1 MKPDEALVL
10 RNILNGV
17 EPAQAALA
25 AGMEEARGLEIFGE
39 AMARVRE
46 YQLVMCYPFF
56 PVGALIEVRRY
67 KRHVLEILDAMARWD
82 DHERA
87 LAIAIFKGRNV
98 VREDGVPRED
108 AERILNET
116 LKALP
121 HYLSAAEIAAYT
133 RDRAKFVKENRSR
146 VIDALERFPSLREPL
161 QYKNIVTYTGG
172 VEGLVANMRNP

>member
-1 MKPDEALVL
+1 
-10 RNILNGV
+10 
-17 EPAQAALA
+17 
-25 AGMEEARGLEIFGE
+25 
-39 AMARVRE
+39 
-46 YQLVMCYPFF
+46 
-56 PVGALIEVRRY
+56 
-67 KRHVLEILDAMARWD
+67 VLEILGAMARWD

-133 RDRAKFVKENRSR
+133 RDRAKFVKENAARASSMRSSASR
-146 VIDALERFPSLREPL
+146 ACASRCSTR
-161 QYKNIVTYTGG
+161 TS
-172 VEGLVANMRNP
+172 